1 MGTVVPEFR
10 EMNKEEMNFFMGRFM
25 LEARKQDCSPYPP
38 RSLYLISCGLL
49 RYLRDCGVYDKN
61 FLDLKNLEFTDFR
74 KILDARMKEL
84 LSLGYETNRK
94 QAQTILPEDENI
106 IWSKEVF
113 GDRGK
118 ITLSRFNNYG
128 Y

>member
-1 MGTVVPEFR
+1 
-10 EMNKEEMNFFMGRFM
+10 
-25 LEARKQDCSPYPP
+25 
-38 RSLYLISCGLL
+38 
-49 RYLRDCGVYDKN
+49 
-61 FLDLKNLEFTDFR
+61 
-74 KILDARMKEL
+74 MKEL
-84 LSLGYETNRK
+84 LSLGYGTNIK

-118 ITLSRFNNYG
+118 MTLSRFNNYG

>member
-1 MGTVVPEFR
+1 M
-10 EMNKEEMNFFMGRFM
+10 
-25 LEARKQDCSPYPP
+25 
-38 RSLYLISCGLL
+38 
-49 RYLRDCGVYDKN
+49 YDKN